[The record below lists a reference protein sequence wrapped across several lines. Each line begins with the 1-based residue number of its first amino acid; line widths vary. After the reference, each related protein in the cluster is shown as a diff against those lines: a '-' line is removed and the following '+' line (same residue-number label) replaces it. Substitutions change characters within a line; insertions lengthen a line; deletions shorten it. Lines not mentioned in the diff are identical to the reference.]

1 MDAIVLPV
9 KKARMASKKL
19 SGNKT
24 KRKRLINQ
32 YLLLSNRDSI
42 QDGIDNRVTYSLINP
57 YICILDVCKIKMKNN
72 RQECIK
78 MHK

>member
-1 MDAIVLPV
+1 MYAIVLPV

-57 YICILDVCKIKMKNN
+57 YISILDVCIINKN
-72 RQECIK
+72 EK
-78 MHK
+78 

>member
-1 MDAIVLPV
+1 MDAIVLNV

-24 KRKRLINQ
+24 KRKRLLNQ

-57 YICILDVCKIKMKNN
+57 YICILDVCIINKNEK
-72 RQECIK
+72 Q
-78 MHK
+78 

>member
-42 QDGIDNRVTYSLINP
+42 QDGIDNRVTYPLINP
-57 YICILDVCKIKMKNN
+57 YICILDVCIINKNEK
-72 RQECIK
+72 Q
-78 MHK
+78 